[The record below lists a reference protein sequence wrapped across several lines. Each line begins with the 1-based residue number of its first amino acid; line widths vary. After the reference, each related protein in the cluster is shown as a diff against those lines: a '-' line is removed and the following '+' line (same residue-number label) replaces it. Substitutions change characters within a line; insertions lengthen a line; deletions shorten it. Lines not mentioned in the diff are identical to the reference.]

1 MSEEQNDND
10 IAALRRE
17 VAELKASV
25 GALQVSVTDLVEA
38 WRAGKSVLAIV
49 KWAAALGSAI
59 AIIWSVIHGGGQV
72 K

>member
-1 MSEEQNDND
+1 MSEEQNDSD

-17 VAELKASV
+17 VAELKAAV
-25 GALQVSVTDLVEA
+25 HELQGSVTDLVEA
-38 WRAGKSVLAIV
+38 WHAGKSVLAIV

-59 AIIWSVIHGGGQV
+59 AIIWSAIHGGGQV